1 MSAYEDDREPEDDT
15 EGAESESTSESDDA
29 DEDIVEMVRDAHKR
43 AKRHSGTWR
52 DEAWEDFAM
61 VAGEQWDDTD
71 KAKLADESRPVVTFN
86 RIQPVVDAVSGQEVA
101 NRQEVRY
108 IPREVGD
115 AGVNELLTGAAHW
128 VRDNCNA
135 EDEESDAFRDT
146 VICGMGWTETHV
158 EFDEEPEGLI
168 EIDRTDPLEM
178 YWDPAAKKQNI
189 SDARWVQRLKKYSS
203 AEFKEK
209 WPKKL
214 ADVSESDGFEDADE
228 YQTEP
233 HDATEAQFYKNDQGS
248 KGERE
253 NGRYYVI
260 EHQYYETEDRWAV
273 SLEGQFAEFDDDK
286 FKKIRKDLDKWGVRY
301 VKRPARKYCRVFV
314 CGNVLLEKHDLG
326 KGGFTYK
333 CITAKR
339 DRNTN
344 LWYGLVRAMKDPQR
358 WANKFF
364 SQTLHIL
371 NTNAKGGAFV
381 EKGALSDPR
390 KAEEDWARPDAL
402 IMLNDGGIEKLRE
415 RAAKDYPASLDKLMN
430 YAVTAIPAVTGVNY
444 EMMGLADREQAGV
457 LEYQRR
463 QSGLVILAT
472 LFDSL
477 RLYRKQNGKLLLYF
491 MQEHLTDGQIVRIDG
506 ELGRKYT
513 QWRDPGSV
521 TYDVIVDDAPTAPNQ
536 KEQVFQV
543 LMQMMPTLKDM
554 GIMPPPETLKWL
566 PLPETLIQKWME
578 QMKQSQSNPMQEEAQ
593 KVALAGQVATVKKTE
608 ADAAK
613 TASEVGLERDKMAL
627 QADKQE
633 FEAFSQTAQ
642 FMKPEPRPTVQ

>member
-1 MSAYEDDREPEDDT
+1 MSEYEDTPETEDEDMAGAGGSAPAEEEDDDQ
-15 EGAESESTSESDDA
+15 E
-29 DEDIVEMVRDAHKR
+29 IVNEVREAHNR

-52 DEAWEDFAM
+52 DEAWEDYAM

-71 KAKLADESRPVVTFN
+71 KAKLADEQRPVVTFN
-86 RIQPVVDAVSGQEVA
+86 RIQPVIDAVAGQEVV
-101 NRQEVRY
+101 NRQEVRF

-146 VICGMGWTETHV
+146 VICGMGWTETHI
-158 EFDEEPEGLI
+158 EFDEEPEGQI
-168 EIDRTDPLEM
+168 QITRTDPLEM
-178 YWDPAAKKQNI
+178 YWDPAAKKANLA
-189 SDARWVQRLKKYSS
+189 DARFVQRLKRYD
-203 AEFKEK
+203 AEEFEER
-209 WPKKL
+209 WPGKME
-214 ADVSESDGFEDADE
+214 AIAATDGIEDADE
-228 YQTEP
+228 FMTEP
-233 HDATEAQFYKNDQGS
+233 HDSTDAPLYKNDQGS
-248 KGERE
+248 SGERE
-253 NGRYYVI
+253 SGKYYVI
-260 EHQYYETEDRWAV
+260 EHQCYEVEDRYAV
-273 SLEGQFAEFDDDK
+273 ALNGQFAEFDEDK
-286 FKKIRKDLDKWGVRY
+286 FKKIKKDLDRSGVRY
-301 VKRPARKYCRVFV
+301 VKRPMRKYCRYFI
-314 CGNVLLEKHDLG
+314 CGGVLLEKHELG

-344 LWYGLVRAMKDPQR
+344 TWYGLVRAMKDPQR

-371 NTNAKGGAFV
+371 NSNAKGGAFV

-390 KAEEDWARPDAL
+390 KAEEDWARPDAM
-402 IMLNDGGIEKLRE
+402 IMLNDGGLEKVRE
-415 RAAKDYPASLDKLMN
+415 RAPKDYPASLDKLMN
-430 YAVTAIPAVTGVNY
+430 YAITAIPAVTGVNY

-477 RLYRKQNGKLLLYF
+477 RLYRKQAGKLLLYF
-491 MQEHLTDGQIVRIDG
+491 MQEHLSDGQIVRIDG
-506 ELGRKYT
+506 DLGRKYV
-513 QWRDPGSV
+513 QWRDPGTV

-543 LMQMMPTLKDM
+543 LMQMMPSLKDM

-566 PLPETLIQKWME
+566 PLPETLVQKWME
-578 QMKQSQSNPMQEEAQ
+578 QMQSQQANPMQEQAQ
-593 KVALAGQVATVKKTE
+593 QLAIAKQTADVKKTE
-608 ADAAK
+608 AEAAK
-613 TASEVGLERDKMAL
+613 TASEVGL

-633 FEAFSQTAQ
+633 FDAFARTATLL
-642 FMKPEPRPTVQ
+642 KPSPAPMVQ

>member
-1 MSAYEDDREPEDDT
+1 MSEYEDTPETEDEDMADAGGSTPAEEEDDDQ
-15 EGAESESTSESDDA
+15 EIV
-29 DEDIVEMVRDAHKR
+29 DEVREAHKR

-52 DEAWEDFAM
+52 DEAWEDYAM

-71 KAKLADESRPVVTFN
+71 KAKLADEQRPVVTFN
-86 RIQPVVDAVSGQEVA
+86 RIQPVIDAVAGQEVA
-101 NRQEVRY
+101 NRQEVRF

-135 EDEESDAFRDT
+135 EDEESDAFRDAT
-146 VICGMGWTETHV
+146 ICGMGWTETHI
-158 EFDEEPEGLI
+158 EFDEEPEGQI
-168 EIDRTDPLEM
+168 QITRTDPLEM
-178 YWDPAAKKQNI
+178 YWDPAAKKANLA
-189 SDARWVQRLKKYSS
+189 DARFVQRLKRYDAEEFEERWPGKMEEVSS
-203 AEFKEK
+203 T
-209 WPKKL
+209 
-214 ADVSESDGFEDADE
+214 DGFEDADE
-228 YQTEP
+228 YLTEP
-233 HDATEAQFYKNDQGS
+233 HDSTEAQFYKNDQGS
-248 KGERE
+248 SGERE
-253 NGRYYVI
+253 SGKYYVI
-260 EHQYYETEDRWAV
+260 EHQCYEVEDRYAV
-273 SLEGQFAEFDDDK
+273 ALDGQVVEFDEDK
-286 FKKIRKDLDKWGVRY
+286 FKKIKKDLDRSGVRY
-301 VKRPARKYCRVFV
+301 VKRPMRKYCRYFV
-314 CGNVLLEKHDLG
+314 CGGVLLEKHELG

-344 LWYGLVRAMKDPQR
+344 TWYGLVRAMKDPQR

-371 NTNAKGGAFV
+371 NSNAKGGAFV

-402 IMLNDGGIEKLRE
+402 IQLNDGGLAKVKE

-430 YAVTAIPAVTGVNY
+430 YAITAIPAVTGVNY

-477 RLYRKQNGKLLLYF
+477 RLYRKQAGKLLLYF
-491 MQEHLTDGQIVRIDG
+491 MQEHLSDGQIVRIDG
-506 ELGRKYT
+506 DLGRKYV
-513 QWRDPGSV
+513 QWRDPGTV

-543 LMQMMPTLKDM
+543 LMQMVPVLKDM

-566 PLPETLIQKWME
+566 PLPETLVQKWME
-578 QMKQSQSNPMQEEAQ
+578 QMQSQQADPMQQQAQ
-593 KVALAGQVATVKKTE
+593 QVAMAKQVADVKKTE
-608 ADAAK
+608 AEAAK
-613 TASEVGLERDKMAL
+613 TASEVGL

-633 FEAFSQTAQ
+633 FDAFAKTATLL
-642 FMKPEPRPTVQ
+642 KPSPAPMVQ

>member
-1 MSAYEDDREPEDDT
+1 MSDYEDDREPEDD
-15 EGAESESTSESDDA
+15 AEDTASPAVPEDDDA
-29 DEDIVEMVRDAHKR
+29 EEIVELVREAHKR

-52 DEAWEDFAM
+52 DEAWEDYAM

-71 KAKLADESRPVVTFN
+71 KAKLADEQRPVVTFN

-115 AGVNELLTGAAHW
+115 AGINELLTGAAHW

-158 EFDEEPEGLI
+158 EFDEEPEGRI
-168 EIDRTDPLEM
+168 EISRVDPLEM
-178 YWDPAAKKQNI
+178 YWDPAAKKQNL
-189 SDARWVQRLKKYSS
+189 SDARYVQRLKKYTRS
-203 AEFKEK
+203 EFKAR
-209 WPKKL
+209 WPDKL
-214 ADVSESDGFEDADE
+214 TEVSESDGFEDADE
-228 YQTEP
+228 YLTEP
-233 HDATEAQFYKNDQGS
+233 HDSTEAQFYKNDQGS

-253 NGRYYVI
+253 SGRFYVI
-260 EHQYYETEDRWAV
+260 EHQYYETEDRYAV
-273 SLEGQFAEFDDDK
+273 ALEGQFAEFDKDK
-286 FKKIRKDLDKWGVRY
+286 FGKMRKTLDRMGVKY
-301 VKRPARKYCRVFV
+301 VKRPARKYCRAFV
-314 CGNVLLEKHDLG
+314 CGSVLLEKHELG

-402 IMLNDGGIEKLRE
+402 VMLNDGGLEKVRE
-415 RAAKDYPASLDKLMN
+415 RVAKDYPQSLDKLMN
-430 YAVTAIPAVTGVNY
+430 YAITAIPAVTGVNY

-477 RLYRKQNGKLLLYF
+477 RLYRKQAGKLLLYF
-491 MQEHLTDGQIVRIDG
+491 MQEHMTDGQIVRVDG
-506 ELGRKYT
+506 QLGPQYT
-513 QWRDPGSV
+513 QWRDPGTV

-543 LMQMMPTLKDM
+543 LMQMIPTLKEM

-566 PLPETLIQKWME
+566 PLPETLIQKWMKQMQE
-578 QMKQSQSNPMQEEAQ
+578 QQANPMQQQAAQ
-593 KVALAGQVATVKKTE
+593 VQMAGQVASVKKTE
-608 ADAAK
+608 AEAAK
-613 TASEVGLERDKMAL
+613 IASEVGVSQQKVALEE
-627 QADKQE
+627 DKQE
-633 FEAFSQTAQ
+633 FAAFHQTAQ
-642 FMKPEPRPTVQ
+642 MLKPEPRPTVQ